1 MNNEIKCR
9 RFRLIRHEDVS
20 GISGTGV
27 VAEGVEF
34 VNGMVALS
42 WLSPHA
48 CVNVYHSV
56 RTVEELHGHE
66 HRTVIEW
73 IDTGDEV

>member
-1 MNNEIKCR
+1 MSNEIKCR
-9 RFRLIRHEDVS
+9 RFRLVRHEDVS
-20 GISGTGV
+20 GISGTGI

-73 IDTGDEV
+73 VDTGDEI